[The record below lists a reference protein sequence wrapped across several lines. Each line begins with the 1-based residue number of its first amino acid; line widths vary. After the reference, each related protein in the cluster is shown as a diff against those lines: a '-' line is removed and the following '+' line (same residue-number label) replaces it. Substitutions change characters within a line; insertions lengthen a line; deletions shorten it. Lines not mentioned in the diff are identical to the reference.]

1 MTIRTLRWSTV
12 VVPTAFVVVF
22 ELVTRSLYGDILPA
36 WGHTAA
42 ILAAV
47 SAGAFLFSTFVFATM
62 ARLEREIR
70 DRNQR
75 LALLNA
81 VASEASASIEV
92 DEVGSAITR
101 NVMQA
106 LAADAV
112 GLALTSEEDGE
123 LRLAAHSGLPLH
135 VAQEHHNLGPYD
147 CECRQA
153 LALGYAL
160 VVRDSRETDSCGGI
174 LGGRARRTCISA
186 PIRSKGNNIGAIFVA
201 RRISRPFSAEEVD
214 LVSALGSQV
223 GAVLQNAQLFSK
235 TGAIAVLQ
243 ERQRVAREVH
253 DGLAQTLGYLNMQ
266 MGIIDHLLAGGEMSK
281 AQAEL
286 EAMAQVTREAYHD
299 LRQSIMD
306 LRTPLSGG
314 FRRSLREYLE
324 RFSMQTGIPC
334 HFEGHRG
341 SAAALSP
348 SVEVQLTR
356 IVQEALTNVK
366 KHAPGAQVWLSVEAN
381 SRQVTVV
388 IRDDG
393 PGFELARV
401 PSSGRFGLQTMK
413 ERAEGAGGSLT
424 IRSRPGAGT
433 RLEVTVPQEGVKA
446 A

>member
-1 MTIRTLRWSTV
+1 MNTRTLRWITV
-12 VVPTAFVVVF
+12 IAPTAFVVAF

-36 WGHTAA
+36 WGHTAV
-42 ILAAV
+42 ILGAV

-70 DRNQR
+70 VRNQR

-81 VASEASASIEV
+81 VASEASASLEV
-92 DEVGSAITR
+92 DEVGAAITR
-101 NVMQA
+101 NVMHA
-106 LAADAV
+106 LGADAV
-112 GLALTSEEDGE
+112 GLALTSEADGE
-123 LRLAAHSGLPLH
+123 LRLIAQSGLPLH
-135 VAQEHHNLGPYD
+135 LAQADGSLGPYD

-153 LALGYAL
+153 LALGQPL
-160 VVRDSRETDSCGGI
+160 VVEDSLETASCGGI
-174 LGGRARRTCISA
+174 LGGRAHRTCISA

-201 RRISRPFSAEEVD
+201 RRISRPFAEDEVD
-214 LVSALGSQV
+214 LVTALGSQV

-243 ERQRVAREVH
+243 ERQRVSREVH

-266 MGIIDHLLAGGEMSK
+266 MGIIDHLMSSGEPAK
-281 AQAEL
+281 AQSEL

-314 FRRSLREYLE
+314 LRRSLREYLE
-324 RFSMQTGIPC
+324 RFSLQTGIPC
-334 HFEGHRG
+334 HFEGHHG
-341 SAAALSP
+341 LPAALSP
-348 SVEVQLTR
+348 AAEVQLTR

-366 KHAPGAQVWLSVEAN
+366 KHAAGAQVWLSVEADDQ
-381 SRQVTVV
+381 RVTVV

-393 PGFELARV
+393 PGFDPAKV

-413 ERAEGAGGSLT
+413 ERAESAGGSLT
-424 IRSRPGAGT
+424 IHSRPGAGT
-433 RLEVTVPQEGVKA
+433 RLEVTVPVEGLKA